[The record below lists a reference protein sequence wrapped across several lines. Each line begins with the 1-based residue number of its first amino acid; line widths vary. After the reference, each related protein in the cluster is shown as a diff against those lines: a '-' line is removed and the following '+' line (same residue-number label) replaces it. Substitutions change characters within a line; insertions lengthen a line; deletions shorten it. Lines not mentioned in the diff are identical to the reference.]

1 MSDENVA
8 LEIGGELLHIV
19 LTAPPP
25 RMADMR
31 LADALVAAAA
41 VDAVV
46 INTSIYKACNVSL
59 SQI

>member
-25 RMADMR
+25 AYGGY
-31 LADALVAAAA
+31 A
-41 VDAVV
+41 
-46 INTSIYKACNVSL
+46 SC
-59 SQI
+59 

>member
-31 LADALVAAAA
+31 LADGGWRICVLL
-41 VDAVV
+41 
-46 INTSIYKACNVSL
+46 THL
-59 SQI
+59 LLLLLLTLL